1 MDDNQR
7 RQQHVELSVV
17 DADGL
22 RVSTRKADGLET
34 PVPAPP
40 AVKVVV
46 PPKETA
52 PAAAPAAKPAA
63 APAAEPGTT
72 EETPAEDATGT
83 EETPAADNATEGGDA
98 TATDDAASDDF

>member
-1 MDDNQR
+1 M
-7 RQQHVELSVV
+7 
-17 DADGL
+17 GL
-22 RVSTRKADGLET
+22 RHGSYAHQGGRHGNLGAFRKFQQVRGGFRGDD
-34 PVPAPP
+34 
-40 AVKVVV
+40 
-46 PPKETA
+46 
-52 PAAAPAAKPAA
+52 AAAAKPAA